1 MQLSRLLIGFMIAV
15 IMPALIP
22 SVRAQSNL
30 ADIPNPIIGTKQ
42 VLFFHGRTTPFVTP
56 PFGMTHWTP
65 QTRVSKIKVL
75 NYHYGDKA
83 ILGFK
88 GSHKPAKWMGD
99 YGFVSLM
106 PGVGKIKTLA
116 NDRKLRFSHKD
127 ETSKAYSYSVELK
140 AKRNQRIQVEMTAT
154 ERCGI
159 LRFTFQEGSNPFIL
173 IEASQNPDFEGW
185 IKIDTAANEI
195 IGYNADRNS
204 AITGPKVAGFK
215 GYFVI
220 KFDKP
225 MQEVG
230 VWEDGETHLG
240 LLETKGSHIGA
251 WIRTEMN
258 TTILQAKIGSSFIS
272 IEQARE
278 NLEREIPNFSYKK
291 VEEETRQMWEKYLH
305 RIEIEGG
312 SETDRSIFYSAMYHT
327 LLFPRQF
334 SEYGRY
340 YSAFDDTIHAG
351 VSYND
356 FSLWDTFRAQH
367 PLLHFTAAEHV
378 SGMVN
383 ALIQMYEEGGYMPK
397 WPNPTYTNI
406 MIGTHADAVVADA
419 MVKEVNGIDPKRAY
433 AAVWKDAMVPPT
445 GDSTNRWHDR
455 APWTAYE
462 ARGGLSWYKELGYV
476 PIDKTSESVSRTLE
490 FAYDDFCVAQVAKIA
505 GKEEDAKF
513 FLERSDNYKNVFNP
527 ETGFMS
533 PRNSD
538 GTWYKKRKHGFTE
551 GGPWTYL
558 FCVMQDVPGMIDLM
572 GGKEAFSKKLTKG
585 FGGIFR
591 YIHENEPGHH
601 YTYLYDYVG
610 EAWKTQQKVA
620 KYRAKKYRNT
630 PFGLNGD
637 DDCGQMSAW
646 YVFSSL
652 GFYPVTPG
660 SDVYAIGTPLF
671 PKATM
676 RPNPEDLSLEFVITA
691 TDVSEKNIYIQSAKL
706 NGKQLETPFLHHS
719 DIINGGSLEYEMGPK
734 PMKGW

>member
-1 MQLSRLLIGFMIAV
+1 MM
-15 IMPALIP
+15 
-22 SVRAQSNL
+22 
-30 ADIPNPIIGTKQ
+30 
-42 VLFFHGRTTPFVTP
+42 
-56 PFGMTHWTP
+56 HWTP
-65 QTRVSKIKVL
+65 QTRVSKIREL

-99 YGFVSLM
+99 YGHISLM
-106 PGVGKIKTLA
+106 PGIGKVKTLA
-116 NDRKLRFSHKD
+116 DDRKLRFSHND
-127 ETSKAYSYSVELK
+127 EISKAYSYSVELK
-140 AKRNQRIQVEMTAT
+140 VEKNQQIKVEMTAT
-154 ERCGI
+154 ERCGL
-159 LRFTFQEGSNPFIL
+159 LRFTFPQGSDPFIL
-173 IEASQNPDFEGW
+173 IEASQNPDFDGW
-185 IKIDTAANEI
+185 IRVDTAANEI

-204 AITGPKVAGFK
+204 AITGPELPGFK

-220 KFDKP
+220 KFDKDLK
-225 MQEVG
+225 EVG
-230 VWEDGETHLG
+230 VWEGSQTNIHQ
-240 LLETKGSHIGA
+240 LEIKGSHIGA
-251 WIRTEMN
+251 WIRPDDKTQ
-258 TTILQAKIGSSFIS
+258 ILQAKVGSSFIS
-272 IEQARE
+272 LDQARD
-278 NLEREIPNFSYKK
+278 NLEREIPHFSFEK
-291 VEEETRQMWEKYLH
+291 VEDETQLTWEKYLH

-312 SETDRSIFYSAMYHT
+312 TEETRSIFYSAMYHT

-340 YSAFDDTIHAG
+340 YSAFDDTIHDG

-367 PLLHFTAAEHV
+367 PLMLFTAGEHV

-406 MIGTHADAVVADA
+406 MIGTHADAVLADA
-419 MVKEVNGIDPKRAY
+419 MVKGVKGIDPDRAY

-445 GDSTNRWHDR
+445 GDSINPWLDR

-462 ARGGLSWYKELGYV
+462 ARGGLSWYQKLGYV

-490 FAYDDFCVAQVAKIA
+490 FAYDDYCVAQVAKIA
-505 GKEEDAKF
+505 GKEDDAAF
-513 FLERSDNYKNVFNP
+513 FLERSGNFRNVFNAK
-527 ETGFMS
+527 TGFMS

-538 GTWYKKRKHGFTE
+538 GTWHKKRKHGFTE
-551 GGPWTYL
+551 GGPWTYN
-558 FCVMQDVPGMIDLM
+558 FCVMQDVEGMVELM
-572 GGKEAFSKKLTKG
+572 GGKEKFIKKLDKG
-585 FGGIFR
+585 FGGIYR
-591 YIHENEPGHH
+591 YVHENEPGHH

-620 KYRAKKYRNT
+620 RYRKTKYRNK

-660 SDVYAIGTPLF
+660 SDIYAIGTPLF

-676 RPNPEDLSLEFVITA
+676 RPNPEDLGIEFIITTNNA
-691 TDVSEKNIYIQSAKL
+691 SEKNIYVQSAKL
-706 NGKQLETPFLHHS
+706 NGQKLNSPFLHHS
-719 DIINGGSLEYEMGPK
+719 DIINGGMLEFEMGPK
-734 PMKGW
+734 PRNGW